1 MNDRKNIID
10 NLIKNSK
17 KRVDWA
23 FEFIKN
29 QPNFRDELT
38 PRLNY
43 LYDFYKN
50 DLIVNTHPE
59 FWLKTHKL
67 FELSDE
73 EIYGKEIVI
82 ARNVIRSIDDYKQ
95 YLINKVDVGQKKEE
109 KDDDKKTP
117 TERGV
122 FERPELNDDEDDED
136 IEDIEESDDNNDME
150 NDDSTYGQLYKRKKD
165 KRFYGNYYQTYG
177 KNKKN
182 KSNANKNKKIDYY
195 TKSKKKSTKKK
206 SSWVKSY

>member
-1 MNDRKNIID
+1 MSDRKNIID

-73 EIYGKEIVI
+73 EIDGKEIVI

-122 FERPELNDDEDDED
+122 FERPELNDEEDD
-136 IEDIEESDDNNDME
+136 EDIEESDDNNDME

-177 KNKKN
+177 KDKKN

>member
-1 MNDRKNIID
+1 MSDRKNIID

-73 EIYGKEIVI
+73 EIDGKEIVI

-109 KDDDKKTP
+109 KDDDEKTP

-122 FERPELNDDEDDED
+122 FERPELNDDED

>member
-1 MNDRKNIID
+1 MSDRKNIID

-73 EIYGKEIVI
+73 EIDGKEIVI

-109 KDDDKKTP
+109 KDDDEKTP

-122 FERPELNDDEDDED
+122 FERPELNDDEDD
-136 IEDIEESDDNNDME
+136 EDIEESDDNNDME

>member
-1 MNDRKNIID
+1 MSDRKNIID

-73 EIYGKEIVI
+73 EIDGKEIVI

-136 IEDIEESDDNNDME
+136 IEESDDNNDME

-177 KNKKN
+177 KDKKN